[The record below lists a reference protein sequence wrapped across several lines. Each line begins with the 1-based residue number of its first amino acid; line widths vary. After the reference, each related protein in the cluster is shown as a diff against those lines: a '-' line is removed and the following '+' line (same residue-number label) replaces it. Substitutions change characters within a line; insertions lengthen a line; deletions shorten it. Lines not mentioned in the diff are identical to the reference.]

1 MKSNSKKHSV
11 NAKQRRKRVMILA
24 GLLRYGLPS
33 SVLILALI
41 IGKVTGSARATVAT
55 LGAGCLILGLYELLG
70 FLLRFKH
77 FYCAYQNAYY
87 QDMSPDMVD
96 WRKVRKIDAYG
107 VPAIFI
113 TLGIACL
120 AAAIWENTL

>member
-1 MKSNSKKHSV
+1 MSNHTS
-11 NAKQRRKRVMILA
+11 AKRRSKRVMILA
-24 GLLRYGLPS
+24 GVLRYGLPI
-33 SVLILALI
+33 SVLVLALI
-41 IGKVTGSARATVAT
+41 VGKVTGSARATVAT

-70 FLLRFKH
+70 YLLRWKH

-87 QDMSPDMVD
+87 QDMTPDMVD
-96 WRKVRKIDAYG
+96 WRKVRKRDSYG

-120 AAAIWENTL
+120 AVAIWGNMT

>member
-1 MKSNSKKHSV
+1 MKSDSKKHSV

-24 GLLRYGLPS
+24 GLLRYGLPI
-33 SVLILALI
+33 SVLVLALI
-41 IGKVTGSARATVAT
+41 VGKVTGSGRAAVAA
-55 LGAGCLILGLYELLG
+55 LGAGCLILGLYELLAY
-70 FLLRFKH
+70 LLKWKH

-87 QDMSPDMVD
+87 QDMTPDKID
-96 WRKVRKIDAYG
+96 WEKVRKSDAYG

-120 AAAIWENTL
+120 AVLFLA